1 MLFPLVAPRPAN
13 PAHHLSSEH
22 YDGYIFAESFQFSP
36 HCEKCRVIADDIF
49 GITGEDDVNS

>member
-1 MLFPLVAPRPAN
+1 MFPLVAPRPAN